1 MGMENQN
8 PNSFARICSPSER
21 FFQDGMKLI
30 SGTGLFHMI
39 RYKALGFRCS
49 GSGIQFLFLAF
60 LLFACS
66 NHKEGSEI
74 EKLPI
79 YQTEKF
85 VVVPGEKLE
94 YEASAGVFKMGNLV
108 LEVLQSNELMLG
120 KVCTHIK
127 ANAQTRSGISW
138 LSEIRHDWDSWID
151 TSNGISVRMHRKV
164 QENKY
169 RAEQDMWFY
178 PDSNF
183 VVQQELHKQGQPK
196 KTFPMEPN
204 RMSDLVNTMWK
215 LRYTPFD
222 DRKTG
227 DTLHYASFFDG
238 EFIVLKV
245 KYGGVKNLK
254 WKGKVLPCYVLYP
267 TGLQSRYLRGKDPSE
282 IWIEKGDRR
291 RPLKIKV
298 STYLG
303 NLSVDLKS

>member
-1 MGMENQN
+1 
-8 PNSFARICSPSER
+8 
-21 FFQDGMKLI
+21 
-30 SGTGLFHMI
+30 
-39 RYKALGFRCS
+39 
-49 GSGIQFLFLAF
+49 
-60 LLFACS
+60 
-66 NHKEGSEI
+66 
-74 EKLPI
+74 
-79 YQTEKF
+79 
-85 VVVPGEKLE
+85 
-94 YEASAGVFKMGNLV
+94 
-108 LEVLQSNELMLG
+108 
-120 KVCTHIK
+120 
-127 ANAQTRSGISW
+127 
-138 LSEIRHDWDSWID
+138 
-151 TSNGISVRMHRKV
+151 MHRKV

-245 KYGGVKNLK
+245 KYGGVKNMK
-254 WKGKVLPCYVLYP
+254 WKGTVFPCYVLYP

-303 NLSVDLKS
+303 NLSVYLKS